1 MLALLEAH
9 ASRYVDRSVKPVV
22 TLVIAGRDNGDN
34 VAMRVL
40 VTGAAGT
47 LASVAIP
54 RLVERGHD
62 VVGLD
67 VRRGTADCRWTI
79 GDVRDAE
86 AVSSATEHADVI
98 VHAAAFHGIHL
109 SERSRREFY
118 ELNVTGTFNVWE
130 AAVGHEVRGVLFSST
145 MGVYGDT
152 RKPVTD
158 HDVTLL
164 DEELPLLPG
173 DVYGWTKLVGEE
185 LCRFHGRA
193 NGVASI
199 ALRFGM
205 FVPEPFFRY
214 GIRLLYGGVHEED
227 VADSVVAAV
236 DRLGGGG
243 ASFEAL
249 NVESPLPFAPADA
262 AALRHDPLSV
272 LDRHWPGAS
281 DLLRSR
287 GVSRLQPI
295 TEVFPIGRLQ
305 QALGLQPSR
314 DFGAWLRDLERRPN
328 EHAQSSPPW
337 P

>member
-1 MLALLEAH
+1 
-9 ASRYVDRSVKPVV
+9 
-22 TLVIAGRDNGDN
+22 
-34 VAMRVL
+34 MRIL
-40 VTGAAGT
+40 ITGAAGT
-47 LASVAIP
+47 LGTVAIP
-54 RLVERGHD
+54 RLVKRGHD

-67 VRRGTADCRWTI
+67 MRRGSADCAWTI
-79 GDVRDAE
+79 ADVRDAE
-86 AVSSATEHADVI
+86 AVSTATERADVV

-109 SERSRREFY
+109 LEHSRREFY

-130 AAVGHEVRGVLFSST
+130 AAVEHGVRGVLFSST

-152 RKPVTD
+152 RRPAGD
-158 HDVTLL
+158 HDVAFL

-185 LCRFHGRA
+185 LCRFHARA

-227 VADSVVAAV
+227 VADAVVAAV

-243 ASFEAL
+243 SRFEAV
-249 NVESPLPFAPADA
+249 NVESPLPFASDDA
-262 AALRHDPLSV
+262 ASLRADLVGV

-287 GVSRLQPI
+287 GVSRLQPV
-295 TEVFPIGRLQ
+295 TEVFPVGRLQ
-305 QALGLQPSR
+305 EGLGIQPCH
-314 DFGAWLRDLERRPN
+314 DFGAWLRELERRPD
-328 EHAQSSPPW
+328 EHATTSPPW

>member
-1 MLALLEAH
+1 M
-9 ASRYVDRSVKPVV
+9 K
-22 TLVIAGRDNGDN
+22 I
-34 VAMRVL
+34 L

-47 LASVAIP
+47 LGSVAIP

-62 VVGLD
+62 VLGLD
-67 VRRGTADCRWTI
+67 VRRGSADCAWTI
-79 GDVRDAE
+79 ADVRDAG

-109 SERSRREFY
+109 AERSRREFY

-130 AAVGHEVRGVLFSST
+130 AAVEHAVRGVLFSST

-152 RKPVTD
+152 RRPVTD
-158 HDVTLL
+158 HDVAFL

-173 DVYGWTKLVGEE
+173 DVYGWTKVVGEE
-185 LCRFHGRA
+185 LCRYHARA
-193 NGVASI
+193 NGQASI

-227 VADSVVAAV
+227 VADAVVAAV
-236 DRLGGGG
+236 DRLERGGS
-243 ASFEAL
+243 SFEAL
-249 NVESPLPFAPADA
+249 NVESPLPFGPDDA

-272 LDRHWPGAS
+272 LDRHLPGAS

-287 GVSRLQPI
+287 GVSRLKPV
-295 TEVFPIGRLQ
+295 TEVFSVGRLQ
-305 QALGLQPSR
+305 DRLGIRPSH
-314 DFGAWLRDLERRPN
+314 DFGRWLRDLERRPN